1 MNSLKNHQKP
11 IHNCSLVISLLKE
24 NLCDRYPTGENT
36 PGSIVSFLEG
46 NPVAVFV
53 IIINLFRDS

>member
-1 MNSLKNHQKP
+1 MNSSKNRQKTV
-11 IHNCSLVISLLKE
+11 HNCSLVISLLKE

-46 NPVAVFV
+46 NPVEV
-53 IIINLFRDS
+53 LL